1 MTRFKEKR
9 RIDAA
14 IAHGNRT
21 ELEWAL
27 WYCEMRLSLA
37 RMKHHEKHWRA
48 IERRVR
54 EAIGKIEQEDVARPE

>member
-14 IAHGNRT
+14 IDHGNKA

-27 WYCEMRLSLA
+27 SYCAMRIRLA
-37 RMKHHEKHWRA
+37 TTTMKHHEKHWRA
-48 IERRVR
+48 IERGVR
-54 EAIGKIEQEDVARPE
+54 EAIRKAAHDNIGR